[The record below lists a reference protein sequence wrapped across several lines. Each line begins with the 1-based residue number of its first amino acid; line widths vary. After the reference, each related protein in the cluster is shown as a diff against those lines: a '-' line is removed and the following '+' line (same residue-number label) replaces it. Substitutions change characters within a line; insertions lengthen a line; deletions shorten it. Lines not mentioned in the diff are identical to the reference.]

1 MKKFNYRLGSI
12 ENFRKERLRASLVEL
27 KKARDVFKSEKESL
41 DLLTGQR
48 EDYRTRLK
56 DRSDAFL
63 RLEELNWYKE
73 YLHLLEQKI
82 KEKKQTLKKLR
93 QNLIQLKKLNKKRE
107 KEKKTLENNRL
118 AKFAQFIAELKKEEQ
133 KGLDEVSRALF
144 HR

>member
-82 KEKKQTLKKLR
+82 KEKKADP
-93 QNLIQLKKLNKKRE
+93 E
-107 KEKKTLENNRL
+107 KT
-118 AKFAQFIAELKKEEQ
+118 QAES
-133 KGLDEVSRALF
+133 DPA
-144 HR
+144 